1 MSSIT
6 PVKSLARPSLSLEP
20 DSPGQDL
27 VVISRDLEGYR
38 LLAQNVTAPAEVL
51 LLSPVRDGMAA
62 ILQMLAALPPR
73 RRLHLI
79 TPAYGE
85 GLWLGNAALRYDT
98 LPHYAETLCQWRSRL
113 APRAEIWIYNGEMAR
128 TEAGQLL
135 IDVLHHLTGAAI
147 AACTAFPNAG
157 FAAGRWEFDCTTA
170 TLTPS
175 LALPLELVKPCV
187 TAHRTANRNWGKESS
202 FVKIRDCS
210 RNSGLTVI

>member
-1 MSSIT
+1 MSSTT
-6 PVKSLARPSLSLEP
+6 PVNSLARPSLSLEP

-38 LLAQNVTAPAEVL
+38 FLAQTVTAPVEVL
-51 LLSPVRDGMAA
+51 LLSPAQDGIAA
-62 ILQMLAALPPR
+62 ILQMLMALPSIR
-73 RRLHLI
+73 CLHLV
-79 TPAYGE
+79 TPVHGE
-85 GLWLGNAALRYDT
+85 GLQLGNVALRYDT
-98 LPHYAETLCQWRSRL
+98 LPNYAKTLCQWRSRL

-128 TEAGQLL
+128 TEAGKLL

-175 LALPLELVKPCV
+175 LVLPLELVKQCV
-187 TAHRTANRNWGKESS
+187 AANRNRGKESS
-202 FVKIRDCS
+202 FVKITDCS
-210 RNSGLTVI
+210 SDSDLTVI